1 MHCNSTQHDARMT
14 RICAERARRSA
25 RDFTHAR
32 PMLTWVAIST
42 AFVAPSTFDLGHH
55 RDLSV
60 ARPSLTRTQWRLPAG
75 ISSAAVARPAGG
87 RRAQRRFGREALA
100 AKGVAGMVLLRF
112 AYSSP
117 LSAAL
122 AIALSFVVAV
132 APVGSVEAVLL
143 AGLLCLLGTASYW
156 PANVL
161 VYALS
166 SAGAAG
172 CLNGCLMWWEKRRR
186 QSKPGQRR
194 GDRRSKK
201 DRLSNAPDTVPEDE
215 SGGLLAL
222 AAGAILAA
230 IFGALG

>member
-1 MHCNSTQHDARMT
+1 
-14 RICAERARRSA
+14 
-25 RDFTHAR
+25 
-32 PMLTWVAIST
+32 MLILPIAIST
-42 AFVAPSTFDLGHH
+42 AFVAPSTFDLGH
-55 RDLSV
+55 RDFSG
-60 ARPSLTRTQWRLPAG
+60 ASSSLTRTQWRLPAG

-112 AYSSP
+112 AYRSP

-122 AIALSFVVAV
+122 AIVLSFVVAV

-172 CLNGCLMWWEKRRR
+172 CLNGCLMWWEKRRQ
-186 QSKPGQRR
+186 QSSQVKQARPTS
-194 GDRRSKK
+194 RRSPQQEGGPALECAGHGARGRKRRAACTRHWCHPGCRFRRT
-201 DRLSNAPDTVPEDE
+201 RLMR
-215 SGGLLAL
+215 
-222 AAGAILAA
+222 
-230 IFGALG
+230 

>member
-1 MHCNSTQHDARMT
+1 MF
-14 RICAERARRSA
+14 SA
-25 RDFTHAR
+25 
-32 PMLTWVAIST
+32 VIAIVGLLSS
-42 AFVAPSTFDLGHH
+42 PSHS
-55 RDLSV
+55 DLSV
-60 ARPSLTRTQWRLPAG
+60 ATPSLTRTPWRIAG

-87 RRAQRRFGREALA
+87 KRAQRSFGREALA
-100 AKGVAGMVLLRF
+100 TKGVAGMVLLRF

-172 CLNGCLMWWEKRRR
+172 CLNGCLMWWEKRR
-186 QSKPGQRR
+186 QQSSQVKSSKPGQRR

-201 DRLSNAPDTVPEDE
+201 VDRLSNAPDTVPEDE

-222 AAGAILAA
+222 ATGAILAA
-230 IFGALG
+230 VFGALG

>member
-1 MHCNSTQHDARMT
+1 
-14 RICAERARRSA
+14 
-25 RDFTHAR
+25 
-32 PMLTWVAIST
+32 MLILPFAIST
-42 AFVAPSTFDLGHH
+42 AFVAPSTLDLGH
-55 RDLSV
+55 RDFSG
-60 ARPSLTRTQWRLPAG
+60 ASSSLTRTQWRLPAG